1 LGGLYRPASLRCF
14 VCVCDLNYQAMSAE
28 LFPFESEWKK
38 RIERSPEAKQ
48 ARQNLEFHRRKIRQ
62 MHEELTH
69 AEAWEKELDARLQ
82 VVKEKVKPRILVFS
96 EQLELSKGVE
106 DKIVEAT
113 IIEEDSENLISVL
126 RKKAIAMEN
135 MDRSQLLGFIKT
147 VLNVRNC
154 FLDKDN
160 QHGVEVMQ
168 EMASGALKHLGR
180 VTIDW
185 MEIVA
190 WEADMLR
197 QLVREVE
204 GVPAFMVMMMD
215 QLLVKLVSSNSSSS
229 VTQMT
234 QSTSL
239 ATSHALNNNNSM
251 ISNK

>member
-1 LGGLYRPASLRCF
+1 
-14 VCVCDLNYQAMSAE
+14 MSAE
-28 LFPFESEWKK
+28 MIPFESEWGK
-38 RIERSPEAKQ
+38 RIERSPEAKL
-48 ARQNLEFHRRKIRQ
+48 AKQNLEFHRRKIRQ
-62 MHEELTH
+62 MHDELSH
-69 AEAWEKELDARLQ
+69 AEAWEKELETRLQ
-82 VVKEKVKPRILVFS
+82 TIKEKVKPRILVFS

-113 IIEEDSENLISVL
+113 VVEEDSENLIGLL
-126 RKKAIAMEN
+126 RKKAFAMDK

-147 VLNVRNC
+147 VLNVRNG
-154 FLDKDN
+154 FLEKDN
-160 QHGVEVMQ
+160 QHGVEMMQ
-168 EMASGALKHLGR
+168 DIASGALKHLGR
-180 VTIDW
+180 ATIDW
-185 MEIVA
+185 MEIVP
-190 WEADMLR
+190 WEAEMLR